1 MRRKTLAA
9 AVLATALLAAP
20 STRAQPMAGG
30 GGMPDLSRIV
40 GRPLAVPGMP
50 TGTVSV
56 RVGRKMPVNT
66 VKDVEVSAIIKGT
79 NGESRK
85 RVLKTDESGHALFEG
100 MRPGDQF
107 RAEVNLDG
115 EHLQTET
122 FTLPPE
128 GGLKTMLLSGLAGGG
143 GAPAGGPAG
152 AAPEGGS
159 AEGGAPAAGG
169 EQRPFALGAT
179 AGSATEDA
187 SLPVG
192 TLEVRLRDEAG
203 APIANHS
210 VLLGMVNK
218 QGEVE
223 SRRGKSDND
232 GLVRFTGLPAGKSTG
247 YAAVIEWRGLRLNTS
262 PFAMPEVGGARAEIR
277 ALARTADPSV
287 VTIGTGGRLVVQLN
301 EDQLQFLEFLPL
313 ENTSDRMFDPGPG
326 AFEIP
331 LPREFAGAQP
341 QENER
346 KVEVRQGHG
355 IAVHGAIVPKRM
367 QLAATDADRRA
378 EEVVFGFV
386 LPYHDDTLDFSQ
398 PVPNGIGGF
407 TLITEQ
413 KVAGLTVSG
422 PGVGAREERT
432 LGGRKYWV
440 MPVTPVP
447 AGGAITFTLSGLPSN
462 ASWGRTFV
470 FWVSIALFLSAFVFA
485 RTPQSG
491 KGGKTRSVEEERKR
505 LRDKREALFAE
516 LVTLERVAR
525 TAGTPAPAEQRQQL
539 VARLE
544 QVYQDLA
551 ALDER
556 RAA

>member
-1 MRRKTLAA
+1 MRRQTVATVVLAA
-9 AVLATALLAAP
+9 ALLAA
-20 STRAQPMAGG
+20 SAARAQPMAGG

-50 TGTVSV
+50 NGTVSV
-56 RVGRKMPVNT
+56 LVGRKMPVNT
-66 VKDVEVSAIIKGT
+66 VKDVEVTALLKGA

-107 RAEVNLDG
+107 QAEVNVDG
-115 EHLQTET
+115 EHLQTEV
-122 FTLPPE
+122 FTLPAE
-128 GGLKTMLLSGLAGGG
+128 GGLKTMLLSGVAGGGGG
-143 GAPAGGPAG
+143 GAPEGEAAG
-152 AAPEGGS
+152 
-159 AEGGAPAAGG
+159 GGAPAAGG
-169 EQRPFALGAT
+169 EQRAFSLGAT
-179 AGSATEDA
+179 AGSAAEDA
-187 SLPVG
+187 SLPAG
-192 TLEVRLRDEAG
+192 TLEVRLRDEAD
-203 APIANHS
+203 APIADHS

-223 SRRGKSDND
+223 TRRGKSDAA
-232 GLVRFTGLPAGKSTG
+232 GLVRFTGLPSGKSTG

-262 PFAMPEVGGARAEIR
+262 PFAMPDSSGARAEIR

-287 VTIGTGGRLVVQLN
+287 LTIGTGGRLVVQLN
-301 EDQLQFLEFLPL
+301 EDQLQILEFLPV
-313 ENTSDRMFDPGPG
+313 ENTTDRMFDPGPG

-331 LPREFAGAQP
+331 LPKEFAGAQP

-355 IAVHGAIVPKRM
+355 IAVHGAFVPKRTQM
-367 QLAATDADRRA
+367 AATDADRRA
-378 EEVVFGFV
+378 DEVVFGFV
-386 LPYHDDTLDFSQ
+386 LPYHGDTLDFSQ

-440 MPVTPVP
+440 MAVNPVP
-447 AGGAITFTLSGLPSN
+447 AGGAITFTLNGLPSN
-462 ASWGRTFV
+462 PSGGRIFV
-470 FWVSIALFLSAFVFA
+470 FCVSLGLFVSAFVFA
-485 RTPQSG
+485 RAPRSG
-491 KGGKTRSVEEERKR
+491 PAGKTRSVEEERKR
-505 LRDKREALFAE
+505 LRDKRETLFAE
-516 LVTLERVAR
+516 LVALERAAR
-525 TAGTPAPAEQRQQL
+525 AAGTPAPAEPRRQL
-539 VARLE
+539 VTRLE
-544 QVYQDLA
+544 EVYQDLA